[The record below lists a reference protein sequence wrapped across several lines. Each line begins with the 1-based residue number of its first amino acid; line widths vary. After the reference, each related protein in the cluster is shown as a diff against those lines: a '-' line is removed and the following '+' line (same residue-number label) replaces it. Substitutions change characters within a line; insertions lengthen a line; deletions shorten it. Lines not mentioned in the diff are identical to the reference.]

1 MTHPGSTPSA
11 LPNSALPQSALPQT
25 ALDVAPA
32 LSIGVDV
39 GGTKIACGVLRG
51 EELIERHVQPTP
63 ETGWEAVLDAVAA
76 QVRELQS
83 RHPATHIGVGV
94 PGPLNAER
102 TRVKFAPNIYG
113 FTDVPLVDGLR
124 ERLGLRA
131 EAGHRLVLE
140 NDAKA
145 AALAEAHLG
154 AARGTESSI
163 YVTVSTGIGAGLV
176 LGGKLWRGRHGV
188 AGELGHV
195 TVQPGG
201 PVSGAGLDGALEA
214 VASGT
219 AIARDAS
226 YALNREVS
234 TAEAFALAEQ
244 GHPAARR
251 VVGQAMRHIGIA
263 LADLQKV
270 IDPEVFVL
278 GGGVSAVG
286 DSFFRGVQQAADEYA
301 GGFAPVTIRRAQLGQ
316 SAGVVGAALAALHG

>member
-1 MTHPGSTPSA
+1 M
-11 LPNSALPQSALPQT
+11 
-25 ALDVAPA
+25 
-32 LSIGVDV
+32 GVDV

-51 EELIERHVQPTP
+51 EELIERQVQPTP

-76 QVRELQS
+76 QVRALQAA
-83 RHPATHIGVGV
+83 HPGAQSIGVGV

-113 FTDVPLVDGLR
+113 FTDVPLIDGLR
-124 ERLGLRA
+124 ERLHLTA
-131 EAGHRLVLE
+131 AQTLVLE

-154 AARGTESSI
+154 AARGSESSI

-176 LGGKLWRGRHGV
+176 LHGRLWRGRHGV

-251 VVGQAMRHIGIA
+251 VVTQAMRHIGIA

-270 IDPEVFVL
+270 IDPEVFVI

-286 DSFFRGVQQAADEYA
+286 DYFFQGVQQAADEYA

-316 SAGVVGAALAALHG
+316 SAGVVGAALSALHG

>member
-1 MTHPGSTPSA
+1 MIRPAASDA
-11 LPNSALPQSALPQT
+11 
-25 ALDVAPA
+25 AP

-51 EELIERHVQPTP
+51 EELIERQVQPTP

-76 QVRELQS
+76 QVRALQAA
-83 RHPATHIGVGV
+83 HPGAQRIGVGV

-113 FTDVPLVDGLR
+113 FTDVPLIDGLR
-124 ERLGLRA
+124 ERLHLTA
-131 EAGHRLVLE
+131 AQPLVLE

-154 AARGTESSI
+154 AARDTESSI

-176 LGGKLWRGRHGV
+176 LHGRLWRGLHGV
-188 AGELGHV
+188 AGELGHI

-270 IDPEVFVL
+270 VDPEVFVI

-286 DSFFRGVQQAADEYA
+286 DYFFQGVQQAADEYA

-316 SAGVVGAALAALHG
+316 SAGVVGAALSALHG

>member
-1 MTHPGSTPSA
+1 MTRPVSGDA
-11 LPNSALPQSALPQT
+11 
-25 ALDVAPA
+25 AP

-51 EELIERHVQPTP
+51 EDLIERHVQPTP

-76 QVRELQS
+76 QVRALQAA
-83 RHPATHIGVGV
+83 HPGAQSIGVGV

-113 FTDVPLVDGLR
+113 FTDVPLIDGLR
-124 ERLGLRA
+124 KRLHLTDVQT
-131 EAGHRLVLE
+131 LVLE

-154 AARGTESSI
+154 AARGTESSV

-176 LGGKLWRGRHGV
+176 LHGRLWRGRHGV

-244 GHPAARR
+244 GHPVARR

-270 IDPEVFVL
+270 IDPEVFVI

-286 DSFFRGVQQAADEYA
+286 DYFFQGVQQAADEYA

-316 SAGVVGAALAALHG
+316 SAGVVGAALSALHG

>member
-1 MTHPGSTPSA
+1 MTATE
-11 LPNSALPQSALPQT
+11 QI
-25 ALDVAPA
+25 
-32 LSIGVDV
+32 SIGVDI

-51 EELIERHVQPTP
+51 DQLVGRHVQPTP

-76 QVRELQS
+76 QVLTLQETQPGA
-83 RHPATHIGVGV
+83 RLIGVGV

-124 ERLGLRA
+124 QRLGQRII
-131 EAGHRLVLE
+131 LE

-176 LGGKLWRGRHGV
+176 LGGKIWRGRHGI
-188 AGELGHV
+188 AGEIGHM
-195 TVQPGG
+195 TVKPGG

-234 TAEAFALAEQ
+234 TPEAFQLAEQ
-244 GHPAARR
+244 GQPAVRR
-251 VVGQAMRHIGIA
+251 VVEQAMKHIGVA
-263 LADLQKV
+263 LADLQKI
-270 IDPEVFVL
+270 IDPEVFVI
-278 GGGVSAVG
+278 GGGVASVG
-286 DSFFRGVQQAADEYA
+286 DYFFNGVQRAANEYSQ
-301 GGFAPVTIRRAQLGQ
+301 GFAPVTIRRAQLGTD
-316 SAGVVGAALAALHG
+316 AGVIGAALAARYG

>member
-1 MTHPGSTPSA
+1 MTATE
-11 LPNSALPQSALPQT
+11 QI
-25 ALDVAPA
+25 
-32 LSIGVDV
+32 SIGVDI

-51 EELIERHVQPTP
+51 DQLVGRHVQPTP

-76 QVRELQS
+76 QVLTLQETQPGA
-83 RHPATHIGVGV
+83 RLIGVGV

-124 ERLGLRA
+124 ERLGQRII
-131 EAGHRLVLE
+131 LE

-176 LGGKLWRGRHGV
+176 LGGKLWRGRHGI
-188 AGELGHV
+188 AGEIGHM
-195 TVQPGG
+195 TVKPGG
-201 PVSGAGLDGALEA
+201 PVSGVGLDGALEA

-234 TAEAFALAEQ
+234 TPEAFQLAEQ
-244 GHPAARR
+244 GQPAVRR
-251 VVGQAMRHIGIA
+251 VVEQAMKHIGVA
-263 LADLQKV
+263 LADLQKI
-270 IDPEVFVL
+270 IDPEVFVI
-278 GGGVSAVG
+278 GGGVASVG
-286 DSFFRGVQQAADEYA
+286 DYFFNGVQKAANEYSQ
-301 GGFAPVTIRRAQLGQ
+301 GFAPVTIRRAQLGTD
-316 SAGVVGAALAALHG
+316 AGVIGAALAARYG